1 MAEGDMDFSN
11 MDGMDDIDW
20 SDVEAELQQN
30 RDMIQAAAGKKT
42 GGAEAFGEL
51 KVEESGGGGEIA
63 GASEV
68 GVDFLLQIPLQL
80 RVEVGTATMLIKDI
94 LAINSN
100 SIFELKKFVGEP
112 MDIMINEKQ
121 VAKGEIIVQNEKF
134 GIKIVEILDRK
145 ARMKSLQT

>member
-1 MAEGDMDFSN
+1 MAEGEMDFSN

-30 RDMIQAAAGKKT
+30 RDMIQAAAGKKS
-42 GGAEAFGEL
+42 GGDAFGDL
-51 KVEESGGGGEIA
+51 NVEEASGGGELA
-63 GASEV
+63 GPSEV
-68 GVDFLLQIPLQL
+68 GVDFLMQIPLQL
-80 RVEVGTATMLIKDI
+80 RVEVGKATMLIKDI
-94 LAINSN
+94 LAINTN

-112 MDIMINEKQ
+112 MDIMINEKP

-145 ARMKSLQT
+145 ARMNSLKS